1 MIKWWK
7 RNKELNQRIVQLEG
21 QVKLMQEHILSQN
34 KDVMSLKRKIS
45 ELKMLL
51 DIAENTK
58 RY

>member
-7 RNKELNQRIVQLEG
+7 RNKELKQRIVQLED
-21 QVKLMQEHILSQN
+21 QVELMRGHILTQN
-34 KDVMSLKRKIS
+34 KDILSLKRKIG

>member
-1 MIKWWK
+1 MKWWK
-7 RNKELNQRIVQLEG
+7 RNKELKQRITQLEG
-21 QVKLMQEHILSQN
+21 QVKLMQGHILTQN
-34 KDVMSLKRKIS
+34 KETLSLKRKIA

>member
-1 MIKWWK
+1 VIKWWK
-7 RNKELNQRIVQLEG
+7 RNKELKQRIVQLEG
-21 QVKLMQEHILSQN
+21 QIKLMQEHILTQN
-34 KDVMSLKRKIS
+34 KDNLSLKRKIN

>member
-1 MIKWWK
+1 MKWWN
-7 RNKELNQRIVQLEG
+7 RNKELKQRITQLEG
-21 QVKLMQEHILSQN
+21 QVKLMQGHILTQN
-34 KDVMSLKRKIS
+34 KETLSLKRKIA

>member
-7 RNKELNQRIVQLEG
+7 RNKELKQRIVQLED
-21 QVKLMQEHILSQN
+21 QVELMRGYILTQN
-34 KDVMSLKRKIS
+34 KDILSLKRKIS

>member
-7 RNKELNQRIVQLEG
+7 RNKELRQRVTQLEG
-21 QVKLMQEHILSQN
+21 QIQLMQEHILTQN
-34 KDVMSLKRKIS
+34 KEVLSLKRKIS

>member
-1 MIKWWK
+1 MKWWK
-7 RNKELNQRIVQLEG
+7 RNKELKQRITQLEG
-21 QVKLMQEHILSQN
+21 QVKLMQEHILTQN
-34 KDVMSLKRKIS
+34 KEVLSLKRKIS

>member
-1 MIKWWK
+1 VIKWWK
-7 RNKELNQRIVQLEG
+7 RNKELKQRIVQLED
-21 QVKLMQEHILSQN
+21 QVELMRGYILTQN
-34 KDVMSLKRKIS
+34 KDILSLKRKIS

>member
-1 MIKWWK
+1 VIKWWK
-7 RNKELNQRIVQLEG
+7 RNKELKQRIVQLEG
-21 QVKLMQEHILSQN
+21 QIKLMQEHILTQN
-34 KDVMSLKRKIS
+34 KDNLSLKRKIS

>member
-1 MIKWWK
+1 VIKWWK

-21 QVKLMQEHILSQN
+21 QVKLMQEHILTQN

>member
-1 MIKWWK
+1 MIGWWK
-7 RNKELNQRIVQLEG
+7 RNKELRQRVTQLEG
-21 QVKLMQEHILSQN
+21 QIQLMQEHILTQN
-34 KDVMSLKRKIS
+34 KEVLSLKRKIS